1 MDIGLLNDKV
11 NLSLTS
17 YKQTTEDAILYV
29 PAAPTTGYAY
39 ELQNAATI
47 ENKGLEFFISAD
59 LYEIN
64 GHSFYTKI
72 NYSHNKNIVTS
83 LAGSEN
89 ISIGGFAG
97 AAAYAVE
104 GEPYGI
110 LRGNDWLY
118 DSGSKY
124 ILDENGFPQMNPEE
138 TIIGNPNP
146 DWLGSV
152 RFSWNYKSTL
162 RVSALFDIKY
172 GGDIW
177 NGTKGAL
184 YYFGAH
190 EETTL
195 QTTVPFHIK
204 NQTEKTTGLKT
215 WYEGEDVGSFNVAHT
230 IDNGDGTL
238 TFRGYLD
245 DFGDGLVAV
254 TEEAYYSGP
263 FSGFTGP
270 ASQFVE
276 DGSYMKLREISLS
289 YLYTGYL
296 IKTFGIQSLDF
307 SLSMRNIYTWTN
319 YSGIDPETNLAGTS
333 NVRGLDYF
341 GNPQTRSILFSMT
354 VNI

>member
-1 MDIGLLNDKV
+1 
-11 NLSLTS
+11 
-17 YKQTTEDAILYV
+17 
-29 PAAPTTGYAY
+29 
-39 ELQNAATI
+39 
-47 ENKGLEFFISAD
+47 
-59 LYEIN
+59 
-64 GHSFYTKI
+64 
-72 NYSHNKNIVTS
+72 
-83 LAGSEN
+83 
-89 ISIGGFAG
+89 
-97 AAAYAVE
+97 
-104 GEPYGI
+104 
-110 LRGNDWLY
+110 
-118 DSGSKY
+118 
-124 ILDENGFPQMNPEE
+124 MNPEE
-138 TIIGNPNP
+138 TIIGDPNP
-146 DWLGSV
+146 DWLGSI
-152 RFSWNYKSTL
+152 RFSYKFKSTL
-162 RVSALFDIKY
+162 RLSALFDIKY

-195 QTTVPFHIK
+195 QTTVPFYIK

-215 WYEGEDVGSFNVAHT
+215 WYEGEDVGSFKVAHT

-333 NVRGLDYF
+333 NIRGLDYF